1 MSETASPVRF
11 INETRL
17 GAYLRARRELLR
29 PDDVGLQAGLG
40 RRRVT
45 GLRREEVAL
54 LAGIS
59 AEYYLRLEQGR
70 DHHPS
75 EQVLRALGRA
85 LLLDEAGHRYL
96 RELAGSPPS
105 RPHTYVAAE
114 TVHPQTQWL
123 IESWQE
129 VPAVVHSRFL
139 DVLGSNKLARALNSS
154 FRPGMN
160 SLVSLLLEPSD
171 RALYRDWEG
180 LTARS
185 IALFR
190 TMTALSTSDVRF
202 EELLAELFSRS
213 EQFRML
219 WPRNDVIGIA
229 DGTHTLDHP
238 EVGEMVLHYARFPLP
253 ATNGQSILLY
263 HAEPD
268 SASAHALD
276 RLSASHS

>member
-1 MSETASPVRF
+1 VESES
-11 INETRL
+11 RL

-85 LLLDEAGHRYL
+85 LMLDEAADRYL
-96 RELAGSPPS
+96 DELAASPPVLPQAYFATDS
-105 RPHTYVAAE
+105 VN
-114 TVHPQTQWL
+114 PQTQWL
-123 IESWQE
+123 IESWQT
-129 VPAVVHSRFL
+129 VPAVVHSRFI
-139 DVLGSNKLARALNSS
+139 DVLGSNRLARALNPN
-154 FRPGMN
+154 FRPGVN
-160 SLVSLLLEPSD
+160 SLVSLLLEPYD
-171 RALYRDWEG
+171 RALFRDWDG

-190 TMTALSTSDVRF
+190 TLTGMSTGDLRF
-202 EELLAELFSRS
+202 EELLTELFSRS
-213 EQFRML
+213 ERFREL
-219 WPRNDVIGIA
+219 WSRNDVIMVA
-229 DGTHTLDHP
+229 EGTHTLDHP
-238 EVGEMVLHYARFPLP
+238 VVGEMVLHFARFPLP
-253 ATNGQSILLY
+253 ATNGQSIFLY

-268 SASAHALD
+268 SPSEEALA
-276 RLSASHS
+276 RLSASRT

>member
-1 MSETASPVRF
+1 MSETFSPVVF
-11 INETRL
+11 VHESRL

-85 LLLDEAGHRYL
+85 LMLDEAGARHL
-96 RELAGSPPS
+96 KELAAPPTI
-105 RPHTYVAAE
+105 RPQAHIGDDA
-114 TVHPQTQWL
+114 VHPQTQWL
-123 IESWQE
+123 IESWQT

-139 DVLGSNKLARALNSS
+139 DVLGSNELARALNPN
-154 FRPGMN
+154 FRPGVN
-160 SLVSLLLEPSD
+160 GLVSLLLEPHD
-171 RALYRDWEG
+171 RALFRDWEG
-180 LTARS
+180 LTARL

-190 TMTALSTSDVRF
+190 TLNGMSSGEPRF

-213 EQFRML
+213 ERFRTL
-219 WPRNDVIGIA
+219 WPRNDVITLA
-229 DGTHTLDHP
+229 DGTHILDHP
-238 EVGEMVLHYARFPLP
+238 EVGEMVLHFARLPLP
-253 ATNGQSILLY
+253 ATNGQSIFLY

-268 SASAHALD
+268 SPSADALA

>member
-1 MSETASPVRF
+1 MSETVSPVGF
-11 INETRL
+11 IHETRL
-17 GAYLRARRELLR
+17 GAYLRARRELLS

-40 RRRVT
+40 RRRVA

-85 LLLDEAGHRYL
+85 LMLDEAGHRYL
-96 RELAGSPPS
+96 RELAASPPS
-105 RPHTYVAAE
+105 RPHSYVATE
-114 TVHPQTQWL
+114 SVHPQTQWL
-123 IESWQE
+123 IESWHG
-129 VPAVVHSRFL
+129 VPAVVHSRFI
-139 DVLGSNKLARALNSS
+139 DVLGSNKLARALNPN

-160 SLVSLLLEPSD
+160 SLVSLLLEPYD
-171 RALYRDWEG
+171 RALFGDWED

-190 TMTALSTSDVRF
+190 TLTGMSTGDVRF

-213 EQFRML
+213 EQFRKL
-219 WPRNDVIGIA
+219 WPRNDVIAIA

-238 EVGEMVLHYARFPLP
+238 EVGEMVLHYTRLPLP
-253 ATNGQSILLY
+253 ATNGQSIFLY

-268 SASAHALD
+268 SPSAHALD
-276 RLSASHS
+276 RLASHS